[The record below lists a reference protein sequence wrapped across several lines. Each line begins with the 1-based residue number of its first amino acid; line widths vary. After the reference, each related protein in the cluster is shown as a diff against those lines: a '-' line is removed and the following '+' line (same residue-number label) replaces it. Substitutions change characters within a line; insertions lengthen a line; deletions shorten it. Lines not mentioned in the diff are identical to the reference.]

1 MTNFFQVDLTPRILK
16 SSNPKIGV
24 IALSTDFTI
33 EQDFR
38 RICHNQNVDI
48 YVNRIPFDNP
58 LNHKNYIKMADH
70 LADIANNILPGEKID
85 SIAYGC
91 TSGTIA
97 IGDKRITEEIHKSK
111 AGVYV
116 STPITASLKA
126 FANLKIKKIAVL
138 TPYPKQVNKTIFDF
152 LTKNN
157 IEIISFS
164 SFNLEYDNEI
174 ANVDPEYLIE
184 TIDKVNHKEAEAVFL
199 SCTALRAVEVLDKI
213 EEQISKYVISSNQAM
228 IWDCLR
234 SVNINNSISGYG
246 KLFSNFS
253 L

>member
-1 MTNFFQVDLTPRILK
+1 MKSFSQVDITPRILQ
-16 SSNPKIGV
+16 SSNPKIGL
-24 IALSTDFTI
+24 ITLATDFTI

-58 LNHKNYIKMADH
+58 LNHENYLKMTDH

-91 TSGTIA
+91 TSGSVA
-97 IGDKRITEEIHKSK
+97 IGDKKISEEIHKSK
-111 AGVYV
+111 ADVYV
-116 STPITASLKA
+116 VTPISATIKALMYLKVD
-126 FANLKIKKIAVL
+126 KIAVL
-138 TPYPKQVNKTIFDF
+138 TPYPQKVNKTIFDYI
-152 LTKNN
+152 TKNN
-157 IEIISFS
+157 IEITSFS
-164 SFNLEYDNEI
+164 SFNLEYDNDI
-174 ANVDPEYLIE
+174 ANVDPKFLIE
-184 TIDKVNHKEAEAVFL
+184 TINKVNHKNADAVFI

-246 KLFSNFS
+246 KLLSN
-253 L
+253 

>member
-1 MTNFFQVDLTPRILK
+1 MTNFFQVDYKPRILK

-24 IALSTDFTI
+24 ITLSTDFTI

-38 RICHNQNVDI
+38 HICHNQNVDI
-48 YVNRIPFDNP
+48 YVNRIPFKNP
-58 LNHKNYIKMADH
+58 LNHENYLNMADH

-91 TSGTIA
+91 TSGTVA

-111 AGVYV
+111 SGVYV
-116 STPITASLKA
+116 STPITAAIKA
-126 FANLKIKKIAVL
+126 FTNLKIKKIAVL
-138 TPYPKQVNKTIFDF
+138 TPYPRQVNKTIFDF
-152 LTKNN
+152 LIKNN

-164 SFNLEYDNEI
+164 SFNLEFDNEI
-174 ANVDPEYLIE
+174 ANVDPKYLIE
-184 TIDKVNHKEAEAVFL
+184 TINKINHKNADAVFV

-246 KLFSNFS
+246 KLFSN
-253 L
+253 